1 MKCPYCGYDNPD
13 SSHFCSGCG
22 KNLDEMRAG
31 QGSFRQE
38 NGDNGRNA
46 GGDTRRIWDG
56 EKDYRE
62 AARETARQEQT
73 RRAQG
78 TAQERRDEYGDHAR
92 RTQGAERRDEYGD
105 YARRTQGAERRN
117 EYGDYARRT
126 ESAGR
131 RNDYEEGAGRRSGY
145 DDGARERRQ
154 ERAMVRQKKEEK
166 KIILIGIILA
176 CVVVAAGVGAYFGIT
191 YFLDSSNDSAVTAES
206 RPGNSSADSQDGP
219 EATVTPSPAATDT
232 PTPTPT
238 ATATPTPTPTEE
250 PEQLTVS
257 LVDRNSVS
265 LTGYSKAGVSQAAAS
280 STVVQEGYDNS
291 AAMVVD
297 GDTVTSWQ
305 EGVDGD
311 GLGEVLQFEL
321 DREYDVK
328 YMTFN
333 LGNWRDPQ
341 RYAMN
346 NRPQTMT
353 IWLDDL
359 SFQVTFPDGQ
369 TEFCIEFSSDCPAS
383 VIYLRIDSV
392 YQGTE
397 WDDTCISEVG
407 IYGK

>member
-78 TAQERRDEYGDHAR
+78 TAQERRDEYGD
-92 RTQGAERRDEYGD
+92 

-131 RNDYEEGAGRRSGY
+131 RNDYEEGARRRSGY

-154 ERAMVRQKKEEK
+154 ERAMAKQKKEEK

-219 EATVTPSPAATDT
+219 EATVTPSPTATET

>member
-38 NGDNGRNA
+38 NGDNGRNV

-78 TAQERRDEYGDHAR
+78 TAQERRDEYGDYAR

-105 YARRTQGAERRN
+105 YARRT
-117 EYGDYARRT
+117 

-131 RNDYEEGAGRRSGY
+131 RNDYEEDAGRRSGY

-206 RPGNSSADSQDGP
+206 RPGNSSADSQDGL
-219 EATVTPSPAATDT
+219 EATVTPSPTATET

>member
-78 TAQERRDEYGDHAR
+78 TAQERRNEYGDH
-92 RTQGAERRDEYGD
+92 
-105 YARRTQGAERRN
+105 ARRTQGAERRN

-131 RNDYEEGAGRRSGY
+131 RNDYEEDAGRRSGY

-176 CVVVAAGVGAYFGIT
+176 CVVVAAGIGAYFGIT
-191 YFLDSSNDSAVTAES
+191 YFLDSSGGNTATADS
-206 RPGNSSADSQDGP
+206 RPGDSSTDSSDEP
-219 EATVTPSPAATDT
+219 EATVTPSPTATET

-265 LTGYSKAGVSQAAAS
+265 LTGYSRVGVSQAAAS

>member
-78 TAQERRDEYGDHAR
+78 TAQKRRDEYGDH
-92 RTQGAERRDEYGD
+92 
-105 YARRTQGAERRN
+105 ARRTQGAERRN

-131 RNDYEEGAGRRSGY
+131 RNDYEEDAGRRSGY
-145 DDGARERRQ
+145 DGGARERRQ

-219 EATVTPSPAATDT
+219 EATVTPSPTATET

-265 LTGYSKAGVSQAAAS
+265 LTGYSRVGVSQAAAS

>member
-78 TAQERRDEYGDHAR
+78 TAQERRDEYGDYAR
-92 RTQGAERRDEYGD
+92 RTQGAERRD
-105 YARRTQGAERRN
+105 

-206 RPGNSSADSQDGP
+206 RPGNSSADSQDGL
-219 EATVTPSPAATDT
+219 EATVTPSPTATET

>member
-78 TAQERRDEYGDHAR
+78 TAQERRNEYGDH
-92 RTQGAERRDEYGD
+92 
-105 YARRTQGAERRN
+105 ARRTQGAERRN

-131 RNDYEEGAGRRSGY
+131 RNDYEEDAGRRSGY

-176 CVVVAAGVGAYFGIT
+176 CVVVAAGIGAYFGIT
-191 YFLDSSNDSAVTAES
+191 YFLDSSDGNAATADS
-206 RPGNSSADSQDGP
+206 RPGDSSTDSSDEP
-219 EATVTPSPAATDT
+219 EATVTPSPTATET

-265 LTGYSKAGVSQAAAS
+265 LTGYSRVGVSQAAAS

-333 LGNWRDPQ
+333 LGNWRDPE

>member
-78 TAQERRDEYGDHAR
+78 TAQERRDEYGD
-92 RTQGAERRDEYGD
+92 
-105 YARRTQGAERRN
+105 
-117 EYGDYARRT
+117 YARRT

-131 RNDYEEGAGRRSGY
+131 RNDYEEDAGRRSGY

-219 EATVTPSPAATDT
+219 EATATPSPAATDT

-265 LTGYSKAGVSQAAAS
+265 LTGYSRVGVSQAAAS

>member
-78 TAQERRDEYGDHAR
+78 TAQERRDEYGD
-92 RTQGAERRDEYGD
+92 

-131 RNDYEEGAGRRSGY
+131 RNDYEEDAGRRSGY
-145 DDGARERRQ
+145 DGGARERRQ

-219 EATVTPSPAATDT
+219 EATVTPSPTATET

>member
-31 QGSFRQE
+31 QDSFRQE
-38 NGDNGRNA
+38 NGENSRNA

-56 EKDYRE
+56 EKDYQE
-62 AARETARQEQT
+62 AARQEQT

-78 TAQERRDEYGDHAR
+78 TEQ
-92 RTQGAERRDEYGD
+92 ERRDEYGD
-105 YARRTQGAERRN
+105 YARRAQGAEQTRRNEYGDHARRAQGAERRN
-117 EYGDYARRT
+117 EYGDHARRT

-131 RNDYEEGAGRRSGY
+131 RNDYEEGARRRSGY

-154 ERAMVRQKKEEK
+154 ERAMAKQKKEEK

-176 CVVVAAGVGAYFGIT
+176 CVVVAAGIGAYFGIT

-219 EATVTPSPAATDT
+219 EATVTPSPTATET
-232 PTPTPT
+232 PTRTPT

-397 WDDTCISEVG
+397 WDDTCISEIG

>member
-31 QGSFRQE
+31 QDSFRQE
-38 NGDNGRNA
+38 NGENSRNA

-56 EKDYRE
+56 EKDYQE
-62 AARETARQEQT
+62 AARQEQT

-78 TAQERRDEYGDHAR
+78 TEQ
-92 RTQGAERRDEYGD
+92 ERRDEYGD
-105 YARRTQGAERRN
+105 YARRAQGAEQTRRNEYGDHARRAQGAERRN
-117 EYGDYARRT
+117 EYGDHARRT

-176 CVVVAAGVGAYFGIT
+176 CVVVAAGIGAYFGIT
-191 YFLDSSNDSAVTAES
+191 YFLDSSGGNTATADS
-206 RPGNSSADSQDGP
+206 RPGDSSTDSSDEP
-219 EATVTPSPAATDT
+219 EATVTPSPTATET

>member
-78 TAQERRDEYGDHAR
+78 TAQKRRDEYGDH
-92 RTQGAERRDEYGD
+92 
-105 YARRTQGAERRN
+105 ARRTQGAERRN

-131 RNDYEEGAGRRSGY
+131 RNDYEEDAGRRSGY
-145 DDGARERRQ
+145 DGGARERRQ
-154 ERAMVRQKKEEK
+154 ERAMAKQKKEEK

-219 EATVTPSPAATDT
+219 EATVTPSPTATET

>member
-56 EKDYRE
+56 EKNYRE
-62 AARETARQEQT
+62 AARETVRQEQT
-73 RRAQG
+73 RRVQG
-78 TAQERRDEYGDHAR
+78 TAQ
-92 RTQGAERRDEYGD
+92 ERRDEYGD
-105 YARRTQGAERRN
+105 YARRTQGAEQRN

-219 EATVTPSPAATDT
+219 EATATPSPAATDT

-238 ATATPTPTPTEE
+238 AAATPTPTPTEE

-397 WDDTCISEVG
+397 WDDTCISEIG

>member
-78 TAQERRDEYGDHAR
+78 TAQERRDEYGD
-92 RTQGAERRDEYGD
+92 

-131 RNDYEEGAGRRSGY
+131 RNDYEEGARRRSGY

-154 ERAMVRQKKEEK
+154 ERAMAKQKKEEK

-219 EATVTPSPAATDT
+219 EATVTPSPTATET

-265 LTGYSKAGVSQAAAS
+265 LTGYSRVGVSQAAAS

>member
-38 NGDNGRNA
+38 NGENGRNA

-62 AARETARQEQT
+62 AARETVRQEQT
-73 RRAQG
+73 RRVQG
-78 TAQERRDEYGDHAR
+78 TAQ
-92 RTQGAERRDEYGD
+92 ERRDEYGD

-131 RNDYEEGAGRRSGY
+131 RNDYEEGAGRSSGY

-219 EATVTPSPAATDT
+219 EATVTPSPTATET

-265 LTGYSKAGVSQAAAS
+265 LTGYSRVGVSQAAAS

-383 VIYLRIDSV
+383 VIYVRIDSV

-397 WDDTCISEVG
+397 WDDTCISEIG